1 MKYRTVKF
9 SKIITEE
16 IIREFSSLTKDFHKV
31 HSSLTFAKKKGF
43 KNIIAHGFLISSICS
58 LTVYKLMGN
67 THFIVSQKFEYNK
80 PIFLGE
86 KINIKGVCKVK
97 SKVLKLKEI
106 EIIVKNKKN
115 IKCKGFI
122 LIKKL

>member
-1 MKYRTVKF
+1 MLTKDIIKDF
-9 SKIITEE
+9 SL
-16 IIREFSSLTKDFHKV
+16 LTKDFHKIHTSQV
-31 HSSLTFAKKKGF
+31 YAKKKGF
-43 KNIIAHGFLISSICS
+43 KNIIAQGLLISSICS

-86 KINIKGVCKVK
+86 KIKIKGVCKIK
-97 SKVLKLKEI
+97 NKILNLKEI
-106 EIIVKNKKN
+106 QILVKNKKN
-115 IKCKGFI
+115 IKSKGLI

>member
-1 MKYRTVKF
+1 
-9 SKIITEE
+9 
-16 IIREFSSLTKDFHKV
+16 
-31 HSSLTFAKKKGF
+31 
-43 KNIIAHGFLISSICS
+43 
-58 LTVYKLMGN
+58 MGN